1 MLLEEVGGAGCG
13 EHPCRQDTLFFQK
26 VPSPPCKF
34 HSESEAAV
42 SARRIIL
49 LAVLALLFFL
59 GVYTW
64 NQRTGQWDAVGAHTG
79 LEISGSVMRVFH
91 SAKDSVTDVW
101 DRYMA
106 LVDVRERN
114 DELEKEVAT
123 LRLQLSATMD
133 DRAELDR
140 LRQYLQMDFPREWP
154 TIGARVL
161 AWRMG
166 PNSSLESLML
176 SRGYLT
182 GATPGTPLISYNGLV
197 GRVYKAGPST
207 AQALLI
213 TDPGSCVAV
222 VASQGRV
229 QGILT
234 GGGAGAPLE
243 MRFVRQNA
251 RVAVG
256 EILLTSGLDS
266 AYPKG
271 VPVARVVSVSTGSS
285 FMQEIRAVPLVN
297 FDELEDVLL
306 LERPAGWFTQEPT
319 PVYTRRPA
327 PISPDLGQEQNPANA
342 VGNTLDSPQS
352 VPASNPSA
360 SSIYS
365 VPSALSSPVAP
376 DMAGMGGVALP

>member
-1 MLLEEVGGAGCG
+1 M
-13 EHPCRQDTLFFQK
+13 
-26 VPSPPCKF
+26 
-34 HSESEAAV
+34 

-49 LAVLALLFFL
+49 LAVMALLFFL
-59 GVYTW
+59 GLYTW
-64 NQRTGQWDAVGAHTG
+64 NQRTGQWDALGAHTG
-79 LEISGSVMRVFH
+79 LEITGTVLRTFH
-91 SAKDSVTDVW
+91 SAKDSVGGVW
-101 DRYMA
+101 NRYLA

-114 DELEKEVAT
+114 DELEQEVAA
-123 LRLQLSATMD
+123 LRLQLSSTLE
-133 DRAELDR
+133 DRAELKR

-166 PNSSLESLML
+166 PNTSLESLML

-182 GATPGTPLISYNGLV
+182 GATPGTPLISNNGLV
-197 GRVYKAGPST
+197 GRVFKAGPST

-222 VASQGRV
+222 VTSQGRV
-229 QGILT
+229 QGIVA

-243 MRFVRQNA
+243 LRFVRQNA

-256 EILLTSGLDS
+256 EVLLTSGLDS

-271 VPVARVVSVSTGSS
+271 VPVARVVSVSSGPS
-285 FMQEIRAVPLVN
+285 FMQEIRAVPLMN
-297 FDELEDVLL
+297 FDELEEVLL

-327 PISPDLGQEQNPANA
+327 PLSAELGLLPPDAESSDGKSMDGNMWEGQPNAMPHGQAGTLSGTPASPSQPITVLGVTPPASPAN
-342 VGNTLDSPQS
+342 GITLS
-352 VPASNPSA
+352 VTPDPAQGVS
-360 SSIYS
+360 
-365 VPSALSSPVAP
+365 
-376 DMAGMGGVALP
+376 GVALP